1 MLSTGVLAVGLLML
15 LFGGGLLLR
24 GGAGGPGADQV
35 RSSARWM
42 MRAAVGVVILAIVM
56 SFLGN

>member
-1 MLSTGVLAVGLLML
+1 ML